1 MSIES
6 RLAAKERSRKAR
18 RKAAAKKWT
27 AILIVPV
34 LLLCVLIGYLIYK
47 SVTTVN
53 YSKYIAKDGTIQGVV
68 AKECF
73 SEFPN
78 LDDITVDCEPT
89 DEEIQTKLK
98 NTIKSLEEAVEGE
111 ETSENTSEVIDY
123 EGHLNDEWV
132 EKYAAEKLG
141 EDYAHTE
148 EGFREYVK
156 QLAHEEKESKA
167 RSTVSAYLNEH
178 TTVKTYPY
186 GFTRNQRKVLKKQ
199 SEKSFEVWKAYG
211 FYSQYE
217 TYEDFILANYES
229 KSAYRKA
236 LRTEAKESTKTTLI
250 WLAVFDELNL
260 SCTVEDVKA
269 FEIEQ
274 GGKSDATEEE
284 KNKYWDDLVEEFG
297 QPFLML
303 EYRETIAQDTL
314 VEKVLAKAH
323 GN

>member
-1 MSIES
+1 MSIER

-18 RKAAAKKWT
+18 RKAAVKKWT

-89 DEEIQTKLK
+89 DDEIQTKLK
-98 NTIKSLEEAVEGE
+98 ATIKSMEDAVEGA
-111 ETSENTSEVIDY
+111 ETSENATETIDY
-123 EGHLNDEWV
+123 EGHLNQEWV

-141 EDYAHTE
+141 DTYEHTVD
-148 EGFREYVK
+148 GFREYVK

-167 RSTVSAYLNEH
+167 RSTISTYLDEH

-199 SEKSFEVWKAYG
+199 SEKSFEIWQAYG

-217 TYEDFILANYES
+217 TYDDFILATYES

-236 LRTEAKESTKTTLI
+236 LKAEAKESTKTTLI

-260 SCTVEDVKA
+260 SCTVEEVKA
-269 FEIEQ
+269 FEIKQ
-274 GGKSDATEEE
+274 AGKSDATDEE
-284 KNKYWDDLVEEFG
+284 KNKYWDELVEEFG
-297 QPFLML
+297 QPYLML
-303 EYRETIAQDTL
+303 EYRETVAQDAL